1 MKKGRMEFSGTG
13 GKFCTNVNV
22 KLFCY
27 INSNC
32 AFSKTIKKKRCS
44 IESDGTDKKGPLK
57 IQRIF
62 IDGKWQ
68 CSIIL
73 LILLH
78 KLKLFMILLLRPFE
92 EEKTM

>member
-27 INSNC
+27 INSKC

-62 IDGKWQ
+62 IENPGNSNWRQ
-68 CSIIL
+68 MAML
-73 LILLH
+73 NY
-78 KLKLFMILLLRPFE
+78 FAYFA
-92 EEKTM
+92 T